1 MSSKK
6 TLKEKNQTV
15 HTISVLCSLL
25 LENIDKL
32 SNQSTNEN
40 REDFKDNLQEVEKV
54 CEIIIDGSAVKE
66 VKNSTYIQGMA
77 NKLDTIIRKN
87 FRDI

>member
-6 TLKEKNQTV
+6 TLKEKNQTI

-32 SNQSTNEN
+32 SNQSSNEN
-40 REDFKDNLQEVEKV
+40 RESFKNHLSELEKV
-54 CEIIIDGSAVKE
+54 CEIIIDESAVKE
-66 VKNSTYIQGMA
+66 VKSSTYIQSMC

-87 FRDI
+87 FINI

>member
-1 MSSKK
+1 MTSKQ
-6 TLKEKNQTV
+6 TLKEQNQTV
-15 HTISVLCSLL
+15 HSISVLCSLL

-32 SNQSTNEN
+32 SMKSNNKN
-40 REDFKDNLQEVEKV
+40 RDAFKNHLSELEKV

-66 VKNSTYIQGMA
+66 VKNSTYIQQMA
-77 NKLDTIIRKN
+77 NRLDTIIRKN